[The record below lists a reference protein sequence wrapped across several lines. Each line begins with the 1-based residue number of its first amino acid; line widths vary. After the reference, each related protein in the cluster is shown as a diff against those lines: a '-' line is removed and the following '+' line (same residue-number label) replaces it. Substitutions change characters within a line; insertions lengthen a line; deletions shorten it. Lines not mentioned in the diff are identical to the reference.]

1 MTTVPTTIR
10 AAAVLVWV
18 SAIGLGVPC
27 LMAMRNLLAGRP
39 IPRVLGYPAYGEG
52 PFEHHGI
59 VTTPLLISAFL
70 AVCLLEAV
78 AAASL
83 WGGHKL
89 GAVLAHR
96 RSVRR
101 DLLVGLRPPIST
113 DHRCHSDGSAGSELA
128 QLHLAT
134 PDADTR
140 RALV

>member
-10 AAAVLVWV
+10 TAAVLVWV

-27 LMAMRNLLAGRP
+27 LMALRNLLAGRP

-52 PFEHHGI
+52 PFEQHGI

-89 GAVLAHR
+89 GAVLALIAVPLGAIFWWGFALPYPPIIAVIR
-96 RSVRR
+96 TV
-101 DLLVGLRPPIST
+101 LLVLSWRSLT
-113 DHRCHSDGSAGSELA
+113 
-128 QLHLAT
+128 
-134 PDADTR
+134 
-140 RALV
+140 